1 MPEVEERKTEEQAPP
16 PYTPPERVKFE
27 RKESASTNIP
37 TASMPDIVFMLLL
50 FFMVST
56 VFKEYTGLPVN
67 LPAAHQIE
75 KLPGKRNVTYI
86 WIDKDG
92 RISIDDKL
100 VEVKQIAQIM
110 YQKRVENPRIVVSLK
125 VDKDAEMGVV
135 MDVQQQLREADALKV
150 NYSAKYLP

>member
-1 MPEVEERKTEEQAPP
+1 MPEVEEKKTEEQA

-27 RKESASTNIP
+27 KKQTASTQIP

-56 VFKEYTGLPVN
+56 VFKEFTGLPVE
-67 LPAAHQIE
+67 LPSAHQIE
-75 KLPGKRNVTYI
+75 KLPGKRNVSYI

-100 VEVKQIAQIM
+100 VDVKQVANIM
-110 YQKRVENPRIVVSLK
+110 YQKRVANPRIVVSLK
-125 VDKDAEMGVV
+125 VDKDADMGVV